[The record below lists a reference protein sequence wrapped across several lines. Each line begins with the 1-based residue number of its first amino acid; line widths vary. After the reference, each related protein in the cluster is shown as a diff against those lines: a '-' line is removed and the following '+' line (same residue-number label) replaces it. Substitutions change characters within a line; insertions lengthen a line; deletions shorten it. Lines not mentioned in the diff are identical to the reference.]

1 LSKNIESGDKERSEC
16 DKKIHENGEK
26 LKKRLED
33 LNKSTNINYKDTIEM
48 LYEKISQL
56 SNLLT
61 VSEEKNI
68 K

>member
-1 LSKNIESGDKERSEC
+1 LSKNIENGEKCRSEC
-16 DKKIHENGEK
+16 DKRIQENGDK

-61 VSEEKNI
+61 VSEEKNL